1 MDTLVSRREDPKED
15 LKKELGARVIEARKR
30 RGWKQAELA
39 RRLRVPRERL
49 GSWERGRRAPRME
62 DLVLLSEVL
71 EIPFELGLGRRVEE
85 EEELSA
91 VELTELARHLAAM
104 ARLLKPWMARRQAVG
119 GAAPANG
126 K

>member
-1 MDTLVSRREDPKED
+1 MNTPVSRREDPKED
-15 LKKELGARVIEARKR
+15 LKKELGARIVEARKR

-39 RRLRVPRERL
+39 RRLGVPRERL

-62 DLVLLSEVL
+62 DLALLSEVL
-71 EIPFELGLGRRVEE
+71 EIPFELGLGRRVV

>member
-1 MDTLVSRREDPKED
+1 MDTPESRREDPKGD
-15 LKKELGARVIEARKR
+15 LKKELGARIVEARKR

-39 RRLRVPRERL
+39 RRLGVQRERL
-49 GSWERGRRAPRME
+49 GSWERGRSAPGLE

-71 EIPFELGLGRRVEE
+71 EVPFEELGLGRREE
-85 EEELSA
+85 EAFSA

-104 ARLLKPWMARRQAVG
+104 ARLLKPWMARRRAAG
-119 GAAPANG
+119 GAAPASG

>member
-1 MDTLVSRREDPKED
+1 MDTPESRREDPKED
-15 LKKELGARVIEARKR
+15 LKKELGARIIEARKR

-39 RRLRVPRERL
+39 RRLGVPRERL
-49 GSWERGRRAPRME
+49 GTWERGRRAPRME
-62 DLVLLSEVL
+62 DLALLSEVL
-71 EIPFELGLGRRVEE
+71 EIPFELGLGRRVV

-104 ARLLKPWMARRQAVG
+104 ARLLKPWMARPRAPS
-119 GAAPANG
+119 GAAPESG

>member
-1 MDTLVSRREDPKED
+1 MDTPESRREDPKED
-15 LKKELGARVIEARKR
+15 LKKELGARIIEARKR

-39 RRLRVPRERL
+39 RRLGVPRERL
-49 GSWERGRRAPRME
+49 GTWERGRRAPRME
-62 DLVLLSEVL
+62 DLALLSEVL
-71 EIPFELGLGRRVEE
+71 EIPFELGLGRRVV

>member
-1 MDTLVSRREDPKED
+1 MDTPVSRRKDPKED
-15 LKKELGARVIEARKR
+15 LKKELGARIVEARKR

-39 RRLRVPRERL
+39 RRLGMQRERL

-62 DLVLLSEVL
+62 DLALLSEVL
-71 EIPFELGLGRRVEE
+71 EIPFELGLGRRVE